1 MTDSLR
7 IIRNRFEDIVF
18 DGFWSENIHQMM
30 KNHPVTESVYDEII
44 DGEIP
49 GTKCWGDIDYA
60 DENRSAWDCVRH
72 LARMFYILRDCG
84 KKRLIEDASYADN
97 MIALFEHWLK
107 RNPRNPNWWYN
118 AIGTPRCIADI
129 TLMLYPVLNAD
140 QIRRACEIIE
150 WGSLA
155 KEAEAINKETGANL
169 VWCMS
174 TTVKHAILTENAEL
188 LTSALRRTEEELVIA
203 REGIQ
208 EDGSF
213 FQHGRRL
220 YSGGYGRS
228 FAYEMAQL
236 IYALNGTEYAI
247 NEKKC
252 DFFLTHI
259 LDGLRYMTCGNAL
272 DCASVGREINR
283 ISGLRPGILK
293 MALEL
298 LTKVDGI
305 NRRDELC
312 SYLGEMNGT
321 SEFIGTKYFPQPK
334 MLCHHI
340 PGLYVGVKNLDG
352 ETFDAEICNSEGLL
366 MFNMS
371 YGTHCCIMRS
381 GEEHADLLPV
391 FDCARIPGTTS
402 RYETDSQLESHDRK
416 WNCLPLPAAPDKG
429 YALSGGL
436 RSGGRAAMYE
446 LAQHDGV
453 TALVSCFAC
462 EDGVIFLGTDIRCTE
477 RPETLF
483 TTLDQCRLFGKAELH
498 GDTVI
503 HNGIR
508 YTRLEGPELKTES
521 ETRIGSWRRHNSALS
536 DARVVDSTF
545 TVWMEHPA
553 GETGHYAY
561 AVTPS
566 DVIPDVT
573 VIRNDTSEQSVR
585 LGDGSVMSVRYD
597 DEVTV
602 EL

>member
-49 GTKCWGDIDYA
+49 ETKCWGDIDYA

-236 IYALNGTEYAI
+236 IYALNCTEYAI

-352 ETFDAEICNSEGLL
+352 ET
-366 MFNMS
+366 
-371 YGTHCCIMRS
+371 
-381 GEEHADLLPV
+381 
-391 FDCARIPGTTS
+391 
-402 RYETDSQLESHDRK
+402 
-416 WNCLPLPAAPDKG
+416 
-429 YALSGGL
+429 
-436 RSGGRAAMYE
+436 
-446 LAQHDGV
+446 
-453 TALVSCFAC
+453 
-462 EDGVIFLGTDIRCTE
+462 
-477 RPETLF
+477 
-483 TTLDQCRLFGKAELH
+483 
-498 GDTVI
+498 
-503 HNGIR
+503 
-508 YTRLEGPELKTES
+508 
-521 ETRIGSWRRHNSALS
+521 
-536 DARVVDSTF
+536 
-545 TVWMEHPA
+545 
-553 GETGHYAY
+553 
-561 AVTPS
+561 
-566 DVIPDVT
+566 
-573 VIRNDTSEQSVR
+573 
-585 LGDGSVMSVRYD
+585 
-597 DEVTV
+597 
-602 EL
+602 